1 MIRRLFIV
9 LLFVTLGEAREPFL
23 SFLSTARTEILL
35 FTKTEETVLVRST
48 YRDKRPNASVLA
60 VRLQDPEMLQVV
72 KVTRATSG
80 PTTFIIKLVA
90 EEEGETNLTIQL
102 WDSEGRPERL
112 IEEITNVRVKVLEQ
126 RPDSLFQAS
135 THMDRTILLL
145 VLPVILLNKCAFGCK
160 MEVQVFRVVWKRPL
174 PVILVAA
181 TQFFLMPFCGFLLT
195 QVLALPEAL
204 AFGFVMTCTCPGGG
218 GGYLFALLLE
228 GDITLAIL
236 MTCTSTVLALV
247 MMPANSYLYSRIL
260 GLSGTFHVPV
270 SKIMST
276 LLFILVPISA
286 GIVIK
291 QRTPEK
297 ASILERI
304 IRPLSFILMSVG
316 IYLMFR
322 MGLVFLRT
330 DNPEVLLLGVL
341 VPALGL
347 LFGYCSAK
355 SCRLPPAVC
364 KTVAIES
371 GALNS
376 FLALA
381 IIQLALPQSQADA
394 ASVAPF
400 TVALCSGC
408 EMLLI
413 LLLYKAKKRCILM
426 TGEESKHP
434 PRSSNHSTAARPL

>member
-9 LLFVTLGEAREPFL
+9 LLFVTLGEARKPFL
-23 SFLSTARTEILL
+23 SFLSTARTEILF

-48 YRDKRPNASVLA
+48 YRDKRPNASFLS

-72 KVTRATSG
+72 NVTRASSG
-80 PTTFIIKLVA
+80 ATTFIIKLVA

-102 WDSEGRPERL
+102 WDSE
-112 IEEITNVRVKVLEQ
+112 
-126 RPDSLFQAS
+126 
-135 THMDRTILLL
+135 
-145 VLPVILLNKCAFGCK
+145 
-160 MEVQVFRVVWKRPL
+160 
-174 PVILVAA
+174 
-181 TQFFLMPFCGFLLT
+181 
-195 QVLALPEAL
+195 
-204 AFGFVMTCTCPGGG
+204 
-218 GGYLFALLLE
+218 
-228 GDITLAIL
+228 
-236 MTCTSTVLALV
+236 
-247 MMPANSYLYSRIL
+247 
-260 GLSGTFHVPV
+260 
-270 SKIMST
+270 
-276 LLFILVPISA
+276 
-286 GIVIK
+286 
-291 QRTPEK
+291 
-297 ASILERI
+297 
-304 IRPLSFILMSVG
+304 
-316 IYLMFR
+316 
-322 MGLVFLRT
+322 
-330 DNPEVLLLGVL
+330 

-413 LLLYKAKKRCILM
+413 LLLYKAKKRCILI
-426 TGEESKHP
+426 TREERKHP
-434 PRSSNHSTAARPL
+434 PRSSNQSTAACPL